1 MAEILDNFEFA
12 KGGRRSDY
20 PYDEWF
26 DGRIWKLE
34 ERTDFDCKPMSLRSA
49 LHAAAR
55 KRNLELS
62 TSIVNDSHIF
72 GYQYV
77 IVQAQPKQE
86 KQ

>member
-1 MAEILDNFEFA
+1 MAEILDNFEFT
-12 KGGRRSDY
+12 KRGRSAGY

-34 ERTDFDCKPMSLRSA
+34 EGTDFDCKPMSLRSA

-62 TSIVNDSHIF
+62 TSIVTDSHIF

-86 KQ
+86 KE